1 MTELRTA
8 HTADLAAAEMAA
20 IRSLMDA
27 AFDRVSDD
35 TFDNALGGV
44 HALILED
51 GELIGH
57 GSVVQRRL
65 LHAGRALRT
74 GYIEG
79 VAVRADRRRQG
90 HGALLM
96 AALERVVRSAYQ
108 LGALGASPDGALP
121 VRLARLAA
129 VARALLRHDTGRH
142 QAHPGLGR
150 HHLRPAGVGP
160 GRRVRR
166 AHLRLA
172 PGLAVVNQAARR
184 RRPRRRPR
192 PGRRPAPDRRPQAA
206 SRRPG
211 QARVRPARAR

>member
-8 HTADLAAAEMAA
+8 HTADLGAEEKAA
-20 IRSLMDA
+20 IRSLMDT
-27 AFDRVSDD
+27 AFDGVSDD
-35 TFDNALGGV
+35 TFDNVLGGV
-44 HALILED
+44 HALILDD

-108 LGALGASPDGALP
+108 LGALGASAEGSRLYASRGWQLWRGPSSAMTPDGIRRTADKDGIIYVLP
-121 VRLARLAA
+121 VSVA
-129 VARALLRHDTGRH
+129 VDVSGELSCDW
-142 QAHPGLGR
+142 
-150 HHLRPAGVGP
+150 
-160 GRRVRR
+160 
-166 AHLRLA
+166 
-172 PGLAVVNQAARR
+172 
-184 RRPRRRPR
+184 R
-192 PGRRPAPDRRPQAA
+192 PGALW
-206 SRRPG
+206 
-211 QARVRPARAR
+211 

>member
-8 HTADLAAAEMAA
+8 HTAELDAGAKSA
-20 IRSLMDA
+20 IRGLMDT
-27 AFDRVSDD
+27 AFGTVSDD
-35 TFDNALGGV
+35 TFDNVLGGV

-90 HGALLM
+90 HGAALM
-96 AALERVVRSAYQ
+96 AALERVVRSGYH
-108 LGALGASPDGALP
+108 LGALGASPEGGLL
-121 VRLARLAA
+121 RLTRLAA
-129 VARALLRHDTGRH
+129 VARTRLRDDAGRH
-142 QAHPGLGR
+142 HPHPGHGR
-150 HHLRPAGVGP
+150 HHLRPAGIGAA
-160 GRRVRR
+160 RRVGR

-172 PGLAVVNQAARR
+172 AGIAVVN
-184 RRPRRRPR
+184 
-192 PGRRPAPDRRPQAA
+192 
-206 SRRPG
+206 
-211 QARVRPARAR
+211 PAR